1 MKRAVI
7 VPLLLGLLTLVAC
20 APVPASPSQ
29 PAQLESSITQEPAPT
44 MGPISAGS
52 TTPAPE
58 GALKVALLPILDSLP
73 YYVAV
78 EKGYFD
84 ETGLATEAV
93 PVGSALERD
102 QLMQSG
108 EIDGMLNEMHS
119 SAVFNRDV
127 VQVQVV
133 MSARKS
139 YDNAPLF
146 RVLAA
151 PGSDIATPA
160 DLANMPIG
168 ISENTII
175 QYVTERLLEAEG
187 LSPDQIIGQS
197 VPAIPE
203 RFQLLMQGQL
213 QAATLPD
220 PLAQSAI
227 EQGAMLVIDDSAHPD
242 VAVSVLTFSSAS
254 LEAKPE
260 AVRAFLAAWTRAAK
274 DINADPEAYRALLL
288 ANIPVPPNVQETYQI
303 PPFPVA
309 EVPTADQWNDVVVW
323 LQDKG
328 LIEASPTYADTVTT
342 AYLP

>member
-1 MKRAVI
+1 MRRSLI
-7 VPLLLGLLTLVAC
+7 ILLLPGLLTLAAC
-20 APVPASPSQ
+20 APAAPEAAAVTEA
-29 PAQLESSITQEPAPT
+29 APT
-44 MGPISAGS
+44 EEAPTAAP
-52 TTPAPE
+52 TPEPTAAPGPE
-58 GALKVALLPILDSLP
+58 GPLKIALLPILDSLP
-73 YYVAV
+73 YYVAA

-84 ETGLATEAV
+84 EAGLTVEAV
-93 PVGSALERD
+93 PAGSALERD

-119 SAVFNRDV
+119 SAVFNRES

-133 MSARKS
+133 MTARKA
-139 YDNAPLF
+139 YADAPLF

-151 PGSDIATPA
+151 PGSGIATPA
-160 DLANMPIG
+160 DLAGVPIG
-168 ISENTII
+168 LSENTII

-187 LSPDQIIGQS
+187 LSPDQIVGQG

-227 EQGAMLVIDDSAHPD
+227 EQGAVPVIDDSAYPD
-242 VAVSVLTFSSAS
+242 VAVSVLTFSRAS
-254 LEAKPE
+254 LEAKPA
-260 AVRAFLAAWTRAAK
+260 AVRAFLAAWTRAAQ

-288 ANIPVPPNVQETYQI
+288 ANIQVPPNVQETYQI

-309 EVPTADQWNDVVVW
+309 EVPTAAQWDDVVAW
-323 LQDKG
+323 LQEKG
-328 LIEASPTYADTVTT
+328 LVQAGLAYEETVTT